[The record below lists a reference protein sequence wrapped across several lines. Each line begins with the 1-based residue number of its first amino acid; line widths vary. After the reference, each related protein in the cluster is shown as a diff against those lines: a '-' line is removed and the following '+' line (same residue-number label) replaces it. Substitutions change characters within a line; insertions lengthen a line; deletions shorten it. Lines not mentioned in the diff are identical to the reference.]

1 MVALVGPTGAGKSDL
16 AMEVALRTGA
26 EIISVDSM
34 QVYRGLDI
42 GTAKPTPAD
51 RRRVRHH
58 MIDVVD
64 PETAYSVAEFR
75 KDARRALSAAGDH
88 PVLIVGGSG
97 LHFRALVDPMTFRPT
112 NAEVRS
118 QLEAVELD
126 DLVRELLDA
135 DPSAASHVDLANRR
149 RVQRSVEAWRVGGV
163 TPSAWAARPEATRYR
178 NYEPEI
184 DFVGFGIDRVG
195 IESAIDRRLDQ
206 MWAAG
211 LLDEVRSL
219 ADRLGPTAGQ
229 GVGYSQLLD
238 VVNGDAD
245 PEMARTAIKRATIA
259 LVKRQRT
266 FFRRDP
272 RLTWLEATDP
282 TAVQSVLEAL
292 S

>member
-16 AMEVALRTGA
+16 AMEAALRTGA

-42 GTAKPTPAD
+42 GTAKPTSLD

-75 KDARRALSAAGDH
+75 RDSRCALSAAGDH
-88 PVLIVGGSG
+88 PILIVGGSG

-112 NAEVRS
+112 DSEVRS
-118 QLEAVELD
+118 QLEELELGE
-126 DLVRELLDA
+126 LVQELLNA
-135 DPSAASHVDLANRR
+135 DPAAGSHVDLANRR

-163 TPSAWAARPEATRYR
+163 TPSAWAARPEAVSYR
-178 NYEPEI
+178 TYVPDIN
-184 DFVGFGIDRVG
+184 FVGFGIDRAN
-195 IESAIDRRLDQ
+195 IEPAIHRRLDE
-206 MWAAG
+206 MWDAG
-211 LLDEVRSL
+211 LLDEVRRL
-219 ADRLGPTAGQ
+219 AHRLGPTAAQ
-229 GVGYSQLLD
+229 GVGYSQLID

-245 PEMARTAIKRATIA
+245 PEMARIAIRRATIA

-272 RLTWLEATDP
+272 RLTWLEATEP
-282 TAVQSVLEAL
+282 AALHTVLEAM